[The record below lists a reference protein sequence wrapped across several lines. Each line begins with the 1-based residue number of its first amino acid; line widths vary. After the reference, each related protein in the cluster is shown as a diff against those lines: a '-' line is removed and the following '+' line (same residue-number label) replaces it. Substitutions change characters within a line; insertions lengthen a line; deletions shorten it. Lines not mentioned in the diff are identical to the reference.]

1 MKNLIYIIGMLFL
14 AAACYD
20 DKGNYDYSEI
30 NEISVELPESYGLRL
45 TDTTLVIRPVIS
57 QSLREKYEHLHFM
70 WLCSKSSYA
79 TIPRGDTLSYA
90 DTVAIKID
98 PDAEKVDYNY

>member
-1 MKNLIYIIGMLFL
+1 MVMKNLIYIIGMLFL

-45 TDTTLVIRPVIS
+45 TDTTLVIRP
-57 QSLREKYEHLHFM
+57 
-70 WLCSKSSYA
+70 
-79 TIPRGDTLSYA
+79 
-90 DTVAIKID
+90 
-98 PDAEKVDYNY
+98 

>member
-57 QSLREKYEHLHFM
+57 P
-70 WLCSKSSYA
+70 KSA
-79 TIPRGDTLSYA
+79 G
-90 DTVAIKID
+90 
-98 PDAEKVDYNY
+98 KV